1 MTTPELFFM
10 NPEDKE
16 WDIAW
21 SFFPDKVMYNEGES
35 LQYMGTINL
44 DGRYYHE
51 FRHRS
56 LPGSNQRGYYRISA
70 TDRWDPHARAAAM
83 AQLFPDALEEFGK
96 LMML

>member
-1 MTTPELFFM
+1 MPELFFV
-10 NPEDKE
+10 NGEDPEYDE
-16 WDIAW
+16 MW
-21 SFFPDKVMYNEGES
+21 SHFPDKVMLNEKFGEV

-44 DGRYYHE
+44 NGRYYHE

-70 TDRWDPHARAAAM
+70 TDRWDPHARDAAM